1 MSIFDDK
8 YKAATGNSE
17 LPATYANSR
26 KMVNQ
31 ERQSAATY
39 KFEPVKGHP
48 MLHWKGRRPFDST
61 QYYPARLKD
70 SYGKQVRGWMN
81 KIFWGDNLQVMGH
94 LLKDYKGQIDF
105 IYIDPPYDSKADYRK
120 KIKLRGREVVNNAI
134 SFEEK
139 QYSDIWS
146 NDEYL
151 QFMYERL
158 ILIRELLSEKGSII
172 LQCDWHKVH
181 HLRCIMDEIFGPGNC
196 INEII
201 WHYKTFQ
208 GQTRKYFARKHDN
221 LLFYKKGEDFIYNK
235 LYDTSL
241 ENTIDAVRW
250 SDYIDENGKIYGNKM
265 PLQDSRFIRYLNKW
279 KREHKREPAADD
291 VIYEVKGQPL
301 DSVWHMKG
309 LDPKSEEKLGYP
321 TQKPVDLIERIILT
335 TTNPG
340 SIVFDCFMGSGTV
353 QAVAMKTGRKFI
365 GADINLGA
373 VQTTTKRL
381 LHIAAELKEKGV
393 RETRYTGFQIYNV
406 NHYDV
411 FRNPLE
417 AREII
422 LKALEIK
429 PFPNN
434 NVYDGEKDGRMV
446 RIMPINSIATNADLN
461 ELIANF
467 DYKTF
472 EKLKSKHPAKP
483 VLRLLLICMGHE
495 PGLAAYLQSAVPY
508 KLDIEVI
515 DILKDK
521 TTLELKRDAEAAI
534 SIESG
539 KLFIHAFYPINLLQ
553 KLSLQK
559 ENVDNWKELV
569 DSVMIDYNYDGT
581 VFKPKVIDIPER
593 NHLVEGVY
601 RMPAKAG
608 TIHIKITDLLS
619 EVFEQTVRNG

>member
-1 MSIFDDK
+1 
-8 YKAATGNSE
+8 
-17 LPATYANSR
+17 
-26 KMVNQ
+26 
-31 ERQSAATY
+31 
-39 KFEPVKGHP
+39 

-61 QYYPARLKD
+61 QYYPAQLKD
-70 SYGKQVRGWMN
+70 SYGRQVKGWMN
-81 KIFWGDNLQVMGH
+81 KIFWGDNLQVMSH

-120 KIKLRGREVVNNAI
+120 KIKLRGREVVNDAI

-158 ILIRELLSEKGSII
+158 ILIRELLSENGSII

-181 HLRCIMDEIFGPGNC
+181 HLRCIMDEIFGPNNC

-250 SDYIDENGKIYGNKM
+250 ADYIDENGRIYGNKM

-279 KREHKREPAADD
+279 KREHKKEPAADD
-291 VIYEVKGQPL
+291 IIYEVKGQPL
-301 DSVWHMKG
+301 DSVWHIKG

-321 TQKPVDLIERIILT
+321 TQKPADLIERIILT

-381 LHIAAELKEKGV
+381 LHIAGELKGQGV
-393 RETRYTGFQIYNV
+393 KETRYTGFQVYNV

-446 RIMPINSIATNADLN
+446 RIMSINRIATSADLN
-461 ELIANF
+461 ELVANF
-467 DYKTF
+467 DYKAF
-472 EKLKSKHPAKP
+472 EKIKSKHPGKP

-495 PGLAAYLQSAVPY
+495 PGLAAYLQNAVPY

-521 TTLELKRDAEAAI
+521 TTLELKRDAEATI
-534 SIESG
+534 SIERG
-539 KLFIHAFYPINLLQ
+539 KLVIHAFYPINLLQ

-559 ENVDNWKELV
+559 ESVDNWKELV

-593 NHLVEGVY
+593 DHLVEGVY
-601 RMPAKAG
+601 RIPAKAG
-608 TIHIKITDLLS
+608 AIHIKITDLLS
-619 EVFEQTVRNG
+619 ETFEQTVRNA

>member
-1 MSIFDDK
+1 
-8 YKAATGNSE
+8 
-17 LPATYANSR
+17 
-26 KMVNQ
+26 
-31 ERQSAATY
+31 
-39 KFEPVKGHP
+39 
-48 MLHWKGRRPFDST
+48 MLHWKGRRPFNIT
-61 QYYPARLKD
+61 RYYPAQLKD
-70 SYGKQVRGWMN
+70 VYGKEVKRWMN
-81 KIFWGDNLQVMGH
+81 KIFWGDNLQVMSH

-120 KIKLRGREVVNNAI
+120 KIKLRGKEVINNAI

-139 QYSDIWS
+139 QYTDIWS

-158 ILIRELLSEKGSII
+158 MLIRELLSDKGSII

-181 HLRCIMDEIFGPGNC
+181 HLRCIMDEIFGPDNC

-208 GQTRKYFARKHDN
+208 GQTKKYFARKHDN
-221 LLFYKKGEDFIYNK
+221 LLFYKKGSDFIYNK

-250 SDYIDENGKIYGNKM
+250 ADYIDENGRIYGKKM

-279 KREHKREPAADD
+279 KRAYKREPEADD
-291 VIYEVKGQPL
+291 VIYEAKGQPL
-301 DSVWHMKG
+301 DSVWDMKG

-321 TQKPVDLIERIILT
+321 TQKPEDLMERIILA
-335 TTNPG
+335 TTNRG

-381 LHIAAELKEKGV
+381 LHVAAELNKRKEKI
-393 RETRYTGFQIYNV
+393 TRYTGFQVYNV
-406 NHYDV
+406 NHFDV

-417 AREII
+417 AKEILI
-422 LKALEIK
+422 KALEIK

-434 NVYDGEKDGRMV
+434 NVYDGKKDGRMV
-446 RIMPINSIATNADLN
+446 SIMPINRITTLADLN

-467 DYKTF
+467 DYKAF
-472 EKLKSKHPAKP
+472 EKLKSKHPRKP

-495 PGLAAYLQSAVPY
+495 PDLAIHLQSTVPY
-508 KLDIEVI
+508 KLDIEVV

-521 TTLELKRDAEAAI
+521 TTLELKRDAEATIAI
-534 SIESG
+534 EDAKVI
-539 KLFIHAFYPINLLQ
+539 IQAFYPINLLQ
-553 KLSLQK
+553 KLSLQR
-559 ENVDNWKELV
+559 ENVGDWKELV
-569 DSVMIDYNYDGT
+569 DSVMIDYNYDGA
-581 VFKPKVIDIPER
+581 VFKPKVVDVPER
-593 NHLVEGVY
+593 HRLVEGVY
-601 RMPAKAG
+601 PIPKNAG
-608 TIHIKITDLLS
+608 VIHIKITDLLS

>member
-1 MSIFDDK
+1 
-8 YKAATGNSE
+8 
-17 LPATYANSR
+17 
-26 KMVNQ
+26 MVNQ

-39 KFEPVKGHP
+39 KFEPVKGYP

-61 QYYPARLKD
+61 QYYPAQLKD
-70 SYGKQVRGWMN
+70 RYGKQVRGWMN
-81 KIFWGDNLQVMGH
+81 KIFWGDNLQVMSH

-105 IYIDPPYDSKADYRK
+105 IYIDPPYDSKSDYRK
-120 KIKLRGREVVNNAI
+120 KIKLRGKEVVNNAV

-158 ILIRELLSEKGSII
+158 ILIRELLSENGSII

-181 HLRCIMDEIFGPGNC
+181 HLRCIMDEIFGPNNC
-196 INEII
+196 VNEII

-208 GQTRKYFARKHDN
+208 GQTRQYFARKHDN

-250 SDYIDENGKIYGNKM
+250 SEYIDENGRIYGNKM
-265 PLQDSRFIRYLNKW
+265 PVQDSRFIRYLNKW

-321 TQKPVDLIERIILT
+321 TQKPADLIERIILT

-393 RETRYTGFQIYNV
+393 KETRYTGFQVYNV

-417 AREII
+417 AKEII

-434 NVYDGEKDGRMV
+434 KVYDGEKDGRMV
-446 RIMPINSIATNADLN
+446 RIMPINRIAASADLN

-467 DYKTF
+467 DYKAF
-472 EKLKSKHPAKP
+472 ETLKGKYPGKP

-495 PGLAAYLQSAVPY
+495 PGLAAHLQSAVPY

-521 TTLELKRDAEAAI
+521 TTLELKRDAEATIAI
-534 SIESG
+534 TGG
-539 KLFIHAFYPINLLQ
+539 KLVVQAFYPINLLQ

-569 DSVMIDYNYDGT
+569 DSVMIDYNYNGT
-581 VFKPKVIDIPER
+581 VFNPKVVDIPER
-593 NHLVEGVY
+593 NQLVEGIY
-601 RMPAKAG
+601 RIPAKAG